1 MRRAL
6 LAFIMVLLFSLSG
19 CLSEVSVN
27 WGNGSGE
34 VSYDS
39 QNNAVTTGLGP
50 EQITYNLDLAGC
62 QNSTVTPEAS
72 VPLKFTGYL
81 AASQLYQSHSD
92 NTNHI
97 DDSVAAAVAIK
108 EMSFSDAE
116 SVKEGEGA
124 RIPVSDWTYPLN
136 PETNKGTVDLDSN
149 DLSEDFF
156 VLGLIPQTENILN
169 GFSALQRN
177 HQAITISGYIV
188 YDYEENPSTM
198 NLENFNSQNSEA
210 TNCESRVV
218 DTPEGYYVVVTKIT
232 LESGVIS
239 SDGKSSDEWKMGQ
252 MPILGRNG
260 FVMFMLITLVAGGGG
275 AFFYSNSQVV
285 RGADKRASVLL
296 GEKGMK
302 ASARAKAEAKS
313 KAGSIKKPSN
323 EQNSSP
329 EPKPKTEKPKPQKKK
344 EQKSSFDIDAALST
358 SSNTNPGPT
367 NKSKSS
373 VVASQEA
380 KEMEA
385 EVKSTSETRVFSSE
399 PRRSSSVVSSGTET
413 NQTTKREHFSSMSNT
428 SSPKPVAKQ
437 KKVRKTRSVKK
448 AAAPEP
454 EPAPEPVEKEMNSQK
469 FWEEEEEEFE
479 DFSL

>member
-6 LAFIMVLLFSLSG
+6 LALIMVLLFSLSG

-39 QNNAVTTGLGP
+39 QTNAVTTGLGP
-50 EQITYNLDLAGC
+50 EQITYNLTLAGC
-62 QNSTVTPEAS
+62 EDATITQGSS

-81 AASQLYQSHSD
+81 AASELYQSHSD

-177 HQAITISGYIV
+177 HQAVTISGYIV

-239 SDGKSSDEWKMGQ
+239 ADGKSSDEWKMGQ
-252 MPILGRNG
+252 MPLLGRNG

-285 RGADKRASVLL
+285 RGADKKASVLL
-296 GEKGMK
+296 GEKGMI
-302 ASARAKAEAKS
+302 ASARAKAEAKAAS
-313 KAGSIKKPSN
+313 KKKPARD
-323 EQNSSP
+323 QNSAP
-329 EPKPKTEKPKPQKKK
+329 EPKPKVEKPKPQKKK

-358 SSNTNPGPT
+358 SSNTNSGPT

-380 KEMEA
+380 KEMDA
-385 EVKSTSETRVFSSE
+385 EIKSTSETRVFSSE
-399 PRRSSSVVSSGTET
+399 PRRSSSVVSSSTET

>member
-6 LAFIMVLLFSLSG
+6 LALIMVLLFSLSG

-39 QNNAVTTGLGP
+39 QTNAVTTGLGP

-62 QNSTVTPEAS
+62 ENSTVTQEAS

-81 AASQLYQSHSD
+81 AESRLYESHSD
-92 NTNHI
+92 KTNHI
-97 DDSVAAAVAIK
+97 DDSVAAAVVIK

-116 SVKEGEGA
+116 SVVEGEGA
-124 RIPVSDWTYPLN
+124 RIPVIDWTSPLN

-149 DLSEDFF
+149 DLTEDFF
-156 VLGLIPQTENILN
+156 VLGLIPQTENVLN
-169 GFSALQRN
+169 GFSALQKN
-177 HQAITISGYIV
+177 HQAVTISGYIV
-188 YDYEENPSTM
+188 YDYEENPSIN
-198 NLENFNSQNSEA
+198 NLENFNSQDSKA
-210 TNCESRVV
+210 TNCEVRVV

-252 MPILGRNG
+252 MPVLGRNG
-260 FVMFMLITLVAGGGG
+260 FVMFVLISLVAGGGG

-285 RGADKRASVLL
+285 RGADKKASVLL
-296 GEKGMK
+296 GEKGMI
-302 ASARAKAEAKS
+302 ASARAKAEAKAAS
-313 KAGSIKKPSN
+313 KKKPAKDQYSAA
-323 EQNSSP
+323 ETKP
-329 EPKPKTEKPKPQKKK
+329 EVKKPKPQKKK

-358 SSNTNPGPT
+358 SSNTNSGPS

-373 VVASQEA
+373 VVASREA
-380 KEMEA
+380 KEMDA
-385 EVKSTSETRVFSSE
+385 EIKSTSETRVFSSE
-399 PRRSSSVVSSGTET
+399 PRRTSSAVSSSTET

-428 SSPKPVAKQ
+428 SSSPKPAAKQ

>member
-39 QNNAVTTGLGP
+39 QNNAVSTGLGP

-62 QNSTVTPEAS
+62 ENSTVTQEAS

-81 AASQLYQSHSD
+81 AESRLYEYHSD

-97 DDSVAAAVAIK
+97 DNSVAAAVVVN

-116 SVKEGEGA
+116 SVREGEGA
-124 RIPVSDWTYPLN
+124 RIPVKDWTYPLN

-169 GFSALQRN
+169 GFSALQKN
-177 HQAITISGYIV
+177 HQAVTISGYIV
-188 YDYEENPSTM
+188 YDYEENPSTN
-198 NLENFNSQNSEA
+198 NLENFNSQNSGA
-210 TNCESRVV
+210 TNCEVRVV

-232 LESGVIS
+232 LESGVVS
-239 SDGKSSDEWKMGQ
+239 SDGESSDEWKMGQ
-252 MPILGRNG
+252 MPLLGRNG

-285 RGADKRASVLL
+285 RGADKKASVLL
-296 GEKGMK
+296 GEKGMI
-302 ASARAKAEAKS
+302 ASARAKAEAKAAS
-313 KAGSIKKPSN
+313 KKKPAKDQYSA
-323 EQNSSP
+323 P
-329 EPKPKTEKPKPQKKK
+329 EPKPKIEKPKPQKKK

-358 SSNTNPGPT
+358 SSNTNSGPSK
-367 NKSKSS
+367 KSKSS

-380 KEMEA
+380 KQMDA
-385 EVKSTSETRVFSSE
+385 EIKSTSETRVFSSE
-399 PRRSSSVVSSGTET
+399 PRRSSSVVSSSTEP

-428 SSPKPVAKQ
+428 SSPKPAAKQ

-448 AAAPEP
+448 AAEPEP

>member
-6 LAFIMVLLFSLSG
+6 MAFILVVLFSLSG

-27 WGNGSGE
+27 WGDGSGE

-39 QNNAVTTGLGP
+39 QNNAVSTGLSP
-50 EQITYNLDLAGC
+50 EQTTYNLDLAGC
-62 QNSTVTPEAS
+62 ENSTVTQDAS

-81 AASQLYQSHSD
+81 AESRLYESHSD

-97 DDSVAAAVAIK
+97 DDSVAAAVVIK

-116 SVKEGEGA
+116 SVREGEGA
-124 RIPVSDWTYPLN
+124 RIPVKDWTYPLN

-169 GFSALQRN
+169 GFSALQKN
-177 HQAITISGYIV
+177 HQAVTISGYIV
-188 YDYEENPSTM
+188 YNYEENPSTM

-210 TNCESRVV
+210 TNCEVRVV

-239 SDGKSSDEWKMGQ
+239 ADGKSSDEWKMGQ
-252 MPILGRNG
+252 MPLLGRNG

-285 RGADKRASVLL
+285 RGADKKASVLL
-296 GEKGMK
+296 GEKGMI
-302 ASARAKAEAKS
+302 ASARAKAEAKAAS
-313 KAGSIKKPSN
+313 KKKPATDQYSA
-323 EQNSSP
+323 P
-329 EPKPKTEKPKPQKKK
+329 EPKPEVKKPKPQKKK

-358 SSNTNPGPT
+358 SSNTNSGPS

-380 KEMEA
+380 KEMDA
-385 EVKSTSETRVFSSE
+385 EIKSTSETRVFSSE
-399 PRRSSSVVSSGTET
+399 PRRTSSVVSSSTET

-428 SSPKPVAKQ
+428 SSSPKPVAKQ

-454 EPAPEPVEKEMNSQK
+454 EPVEKEMNSQK